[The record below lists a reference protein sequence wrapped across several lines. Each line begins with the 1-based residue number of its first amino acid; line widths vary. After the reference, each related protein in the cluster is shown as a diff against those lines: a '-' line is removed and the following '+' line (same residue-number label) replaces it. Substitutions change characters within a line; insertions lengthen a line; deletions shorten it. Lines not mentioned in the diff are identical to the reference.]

1 MSPNTQANLN
11 LTFLNLNTQILNVL
25 EQLGYLVA
33 ALCTGLIMQ
42 VVFVYFGLY
51 IFFVRKNPLKFLKT
65 MVPAQCLAFASA
77 SSAATLPVTIDCAVG
92 AGSSDGVA
100 RFCIPLGATVNMDGG
115 AIYIICA
122 SVWLAYNNGIVPTA
136 GDYILLVICATFGSM
151 GTVSRDLLCF
161 SWYTL
166 LMYKNLHPL
175 LPLLQAPVPSAV
187 IILILTSYAT
197 TFGSPPGGGEP
208 NGLAYLFAIDW
219 LLDRFRTVVNV
230 TGDLTV
236 TAIVNKRVS
245 SDYVEVNKLGEPADE
260 NVKQV

>member
-1 MSPNTQANLN
+1 M
-11 LTFLNLNTQILNVL
+11 

-51 IFFVRKNPLKFLKT
+51 IFFVRKNPFNFLKT

-92 AGSSDGVA
+92 AGSSDGGA
-100 RFCIPLGATVNMDGG
+100 RFCIPLGATINMDGG

-122 SVWLAYNNGIVPTA
+122 SVWLAFNNGIVPTA

-151 GTVSRDLLCF
+151 GTVSRDLLCCF
-161 SWYTL
+161 SWYTF
-166 LMYKNLHPL
+166 MYKNSHPL
-175 LPLLQAPVPSAV
+175 FPLQAPVPSAV
-187 IILILTSYAT
+187 IILILTSYTT

-219 LLDRFRTVVNV
+219 LLDRFRTVVNI

-236 TAIVNKRVS
+236 TGIVNKRVS
-245 SDYVEVNKLGEPADE
+245 SEYVEVDKLGEPVDE

>member
-166 LMYKNLHPL
+166 L
-175 LPLLQAPVPSAV
+175 
-187 IILILTSYAT
+187 I
-197 TFGSPPGGGEP
+197 
-208 NGLAYLFAIDW
+208 
-219 LLDRFRTVVNV
+219 
-230 TGDLTV
+230 
-236 TAIVNKRVS
+236 
-245 SDYVEVNKLGEPADE
+245 
-260 NVKQV
+260 